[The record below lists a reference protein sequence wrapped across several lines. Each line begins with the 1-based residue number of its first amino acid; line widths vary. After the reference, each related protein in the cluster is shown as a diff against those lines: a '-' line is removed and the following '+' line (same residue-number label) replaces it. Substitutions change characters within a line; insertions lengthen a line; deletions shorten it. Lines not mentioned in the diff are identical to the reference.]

1 MKIKNSILTLSI
13 SLLILTSM
21 NSCFYDDKSK
31 SGKLVIVATT
41 GMIGDAIKNICG
53 NSVELITLMGPG
65 VDPHLFKPT
74 PRDIDKLAEADII
87 VYNGLHLEGKMGE
100 ILEKVSRQK
109 KVINLSE
116 GIPKDLLLI
125 TNPDQVQEGGEISY
139 DPHIWF
145 DIALWSKGVEH
156 LGQEIAAFDTL
167 NKVLYQKNLSNYL
180 EKLKILHTFTKE
192 KISEIP
198 ERQRLIITAH
208 DAFNY
213 FGRAYQ
219 IEVMGLQGI
228 STVAEPGLKDISNL
242 VDLLV
247 SRKVKA
253 VYVESSVSER
263 AINAVIQGCL
273 KRDHPIKIGGTLYS
287 DAMGEAG
294 TPEGTYEG
302 MVRHN
307 VKVIVEGLF

>member
-1 MKIKNSILTLSI
+1 MTLT
-13 SLLILTSM
+13 
-21 NSCFYDDKSK
+21 SCFYEDKSK

-41 GMIGDAIKNICG
+41 GMIGDAVKNICG
-53 NSVELITLMGPG
+53 DSVELITLMGSG

-109 KVINLSE
+109 KVINLSD
-116 GIPKDLLLI
+116 GIPKEYLII
-125 TNPDQVQEGGEISY
+125 TNPDQVQEGGKISY

-145 DIALWSKGVEH
+145 DIALWSKGIAH
-156 LGQEIAAFDTL
+156 LGKEVAAFDTL
-167 NKVLYQKNLSNYL
+167 NKGLYEENLFKYK
-180 EKLKILHTFTKE
+180 EKLHNLHNYTKVKIA
-192 KISEIP
+192 EIP

-213 FGRAYQ
+213 FGQAYN

-273 KRDHPIKIGGTLYS
+273 KRGHPIKIGGTLFS
-287 DAMGEAG
+287 DAMGQAG

-307 VKVIVEGLF
+307 VKVIVEGLK